1 MLKPQ
6 RREDGFTLVELVITV
21 AIVGI
26 IVVALAGVVLQYLRT
41 STETSTRLNESTDQ
55 QFASAYWQQD
65 VSSLGV
71 HGAPTGGSIPASQSV
86 WLGSAPGCA
95 PAAGTPVVMF
105 AWNDY
110 KNVPSADPTLTW
122 SKASQNEATYYTK
135 SVVNANGTS
144 QTQLWRKRC
153 GDTTS
158 DIILARYLTG
168 DPSVVCYDASGT
180 ALSGCTGS
188 SPFPATVR
196 MTISV
201 QDMGQS
207 VHTSTGYANLTLTA
221 DRRQG

>member
-1 MLKPQ
+1 MLKRSQ
-6 RREDGFTLVELVITV
+6 SDEGFTLIELVMTV

-55 QFASAYWQQD
+55 QFISAYWQQD

-71 HGAPTGGSIPASQSV
+71 HGDPTGGSIPASQSV
-86 WLGSAPGCA
+86 WVGSAPGCV
-95 PAAGTPVVMF
+95 PASGTPVVTF

-122 SKASQNEATYYTK
+122 HNATENRATYYTT
-135 SVVNANGTS
+135 SSVNANGTT

-153 GDTTS
+153 GDTAS
-158 DIILARYLTG
+158 DTILARYLTAA
-168 DPSVVCYDASGT
+168 PTVTCYDSSGA
-180 ALSGCTGS
+180 ALPDCTGS
-188 SPFPATVR
+188 SPFPATVT

-201 QDMGQS
+201 QDKSQT
-207 VHTSTGYANLTLTA
+207 VHTSTGYVNLTLTA